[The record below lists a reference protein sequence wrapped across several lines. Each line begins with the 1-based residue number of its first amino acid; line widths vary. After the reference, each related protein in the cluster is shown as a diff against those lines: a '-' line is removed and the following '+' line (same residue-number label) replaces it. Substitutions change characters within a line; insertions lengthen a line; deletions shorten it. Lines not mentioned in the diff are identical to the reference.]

1 MKRIYRESYIENCVW
16 EYVVTYIIIKK
27 FLIMWFNYRKEEKKE
42 NLLIYH
48 NIIFLYSFTFFR
60 KNNIKYS

>member
-1 MKRIYRESYIENCVW
+1 MKRIYRESYIENYIW
-16 EYVVTYIIIKK
+16 EYIVTYIIIKK